1 MATKNGKIKTVPKK
15 GCAFRLAFGGHV
27 VDLAGRALEGRRGGH
42 IRSMATVMA
51 DEKAGLLP
59 TTAL

>member
-1 MATKNGKIKTVPKK
+1 MTKDGKTKKVPKK

-27 VDLAGRALEGRRGGH
+27 VDLAGRALEGKRGGQ
-42 IRSMATVMA
+42 IWSMATVMA
-51 DEKAGLLP
+51 DDKAGLLP